1 MLIYLVVLGFIV
13 EGGLLDLERYSRQIS
28 LLEIGLEG
36 QTRLRSAKVC
46 LVGVGGLGCPA
57 ALQLTGMGVGY
68 LRIIDRDTVSK
79 TDLHRQYLYTTSD
92 VGLPKV
98 EAALK
103 RLKDLNPDVEVDP
116 IPEALT
122 PSTAKR
128 LIEGV
133 DVVVDGLDRITP
145 RYALNRA
152 CVDLKIPYVF
162 GAAIELMGSATTVI
176 PDETPCLECIYPSLS
191 DENMDRCAIV
201 GVHPSILS
209 IVSSIQV
216 SEAVR
221 IIVGKK
227 PSLAGKLFFAD
238 LSAPSFDFIEVAKS
252 KVCRVCGE
260 NRVAESPP
268 PEVEVEESC
277 ARDGRGTF
285 FITPSQ
291 PSALDLTSLERSL
304 IRKGYQNIKKSQM
317 GISFDYTPRMRVHI
331 LRSGYAVVQVSP
343 PREERDKE
351 EAYKAYLDALESLKA
366 V

>member
-1 MLIYLVVLGFIV
+1 
-13 EGGLLDLERYSRQIS
+13 
-28 LLEIGLEG
+28 
-36 QTRLRSAKVC
+36 
-46 LVGVGGLGCPA
+46 VGVGGLGCPA

-68 LRIIDRDTVSK
+68 LRVIDRDTVSK

-103 RLKDLNPDVEVDP
+103 RLKDLNPDVVVDP

-122 PSTAKR
+122 SSTARR
-128 LIEGV
+128 LIDGV
-133 DVVVDGLDRITP
+133 DLVVDGLDRVTS

-176 PDETPCLECIYPSLS
+176 PGETPCLECIYPSLN

-221 IIVGKK
+221 IIIGKK
-227 PSLAGKLFFAD
+227 PNLASKLFFAD
-238 LSAPSFDFIEVAKS
+238 LSAPSFDFIDVAKS
-252 KVCRVCGE
+252 KTCRVCGE
-260 NRVAESPP
+260 NRVAEATSPSI
-268 PEVEVEESC
+268 EVEESC

-285 FITPSQ
+285 FITPDQ
-291 PSALDLTSLERSL
+291 ATNVDLSSLERSL
-304 IRKGYQNIKKSQM
+304 NLRGYQNIKKSQM
-317 GISFDYTPRMRVHI
+317 AVSFDYTPKMRVHI
-331 LRSGYAVVQVSP
+331 LRSGFAVVQVTP
-343 PREERDKE
+343 PREKRDKE
-351 EAYKAYLDALESLKA
+351 EAYKAYLDALASLKA
-366 V
+366 A